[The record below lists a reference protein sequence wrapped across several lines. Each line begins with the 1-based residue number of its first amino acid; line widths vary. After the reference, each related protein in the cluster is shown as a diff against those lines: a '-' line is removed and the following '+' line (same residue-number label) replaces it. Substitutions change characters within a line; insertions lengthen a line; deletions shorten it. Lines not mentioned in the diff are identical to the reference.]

1 MKHQQHS
8 QLALI
13 LGAVAAGSVAML
25 APAPAY
31 ADDIT
36 IDPTPFVSTLSRAQV
51 RGDLTAATPAAPAGF
66 SSDPWSTRYNQ
77 FMMPASQQT
86 RADAIAVYKASRDM
100 VWALGREDSGS
111 FVLKGST
118 PSSLN
123 PASMMGGPAR

>member
-1 MKHQQHS
+1 MKHEQHS

-13 LGAVAAGSVAML
+13 LGALAAGSVAML
-25 APAPAY
+25 APSPAQ

-36 IDPTPFVSTLSRAQV
+36 IDPTPFVGTLTRAQV
-51 RGDLTAATPAAPAGF
+51 HADRTAATPAAPAGF

-86 RADAIAVYKASRDM
+86 RAEAVALYKASREQ

-111 FVLKGST
+111 FVLKGSA